1 MVDFSLL
8 GLHSRKLIRIV
19 LNLPSRAFEMREQL
33 VRQWQI
39 VMLLSEHRRGLRT
52 VQIAERLSASRASVD
67 RDLKLLRNAGVP
79 IEKETING
87 ETRHRFNSKPLPPL
101 QPTPLQLAALQM
113 AKLALTPLKGTRLLR
128 EIDELLGG
136 AGLELPKMPVS
147 LDAGHARDDVV
158 RTIDGAIE
166 HGRRVR
172 LVYAA
177 ASHAGE
183 RREYEV
189 DPVGLRLVKQDLYL
203 AAYDRR
209 SQAARRFKILRV
221 CEATM
226 LDAKSDRHPELNDD
240 ELYGRGIKIW
250 SGDLHHVEVHL
261 SPEVAHLANEY
272 PLARDQGVEHLP
284 DGRVRITA
292 RVAGLVEVKQ
302 RVLGWGSY
310 AVAVAPPELR
320 AAIKAELT
328 KASAQY
334 QNPPPKPI
342 RPLAKRKMIDPT
354 ATPLQSA
361 SAAASGTSSQLT
373 RVPLVR
379 SGRKVRA

>member
-1 MVDFSLL
+1 
-8 GLHSRKLIRIV
+8 
-19 LNLPSRAFEMREQL
+19 MRDQL

-52 VQIAERLSASRASVD
+52 VQIAEQLSASRASVD
-67 RDLKLLRNAGVP
+67 RDLKVLRNAGVP
-79 IEKETING
+79 INKESING

-128 EIDELLGG
+128 EIDDLLGS
-136 AGLELPKMPVS
+136 AGLELPKVPVS
-147 LDAGHARDDVV
+147 LDAGRARDDVV
-158 RTIDGAIE
+158 KTIDSAIE

-183 RREYEV
+183 PREYEV
-189 DPVGLRLVKQDLYL
+189 DPLGLRLVKQDLYL

-226 LDAKSDRHPELNDD
+226 LDGKSDRHPELRDD

-250 SGDLHHVEVHL
+250 SADLHQVEVHL
-261 SPEVAHLANEY
+261 NPQVAHLANEY
-272 PLARDQGVEHLP
+272 PLAPDQVVEYLP
-284 DGRVRITA
+284 DGKAKITA
-292 RVAGLVEVKQ
+292 RVAGLVEAKQ
-302 RVLGWGSY
+302 RVLGWGSS

-320 AAIKAELT
+320 DAIKAELT
-328 KASAQY
+328 KAHAQY
-334 QNPPPKPI
+334 EGPRPKPI
-342 RPLAKRKMIDPT
+342 RPLAKHKAIATT
-354 ATPLQSA
+354 AALPQT
-361 SAAASGTSSQLT
+361 AAAGTSGTSSQLT

-379 SGRKVRA
+379 SGRKVGA